1 MNINMQPGQR
11 AKATNA
17 FISKS
22 LAALAFVG
30 ILVGEGAM
38 AAPTAT
44 RVAVPYPTAATPKAV
59 DRGPLE
65 AQSPN
70 TQIAL
75 TIALKLPDLDAAE
88 KLLQSLST
96 PGDPQYRQFLT
107 AEQFAARFAPTKAE
121 VARVIAA
128 LAKYG
133 LSAEQTTATTLRVSG
148 LPADIERA
156 FSVTLHSYEV
166 AAHGDAQGY
175 TFYAPL
181 SRATLPAEISTSVA
195 AVVGLD
201 NRPSFHP
208 YHVRGPLKSV
218 QASQRSQAGPAYTL
232 NPFGYLTVID
242 FAHLYDVE
250 PMYSRG
256 ITGRGRTVG
265 VMSLANFTPS
275 DAFAYWSGIDVA
287 VNPNRIRQI
296 VLVDG
301 GPGAPSDASGSLE
314 TTLDVEQS
322 GGVAPA
328 ANMLVYLAPNTNQ
341 GWVDLFATAIDANR
355 ADSLSIS
362 WGEWEWFDNL
372 ENSPVTD
379 PITGKTV
386 SVLQATH
393 ELLVRAAIQGQTVI
407 TAAGDSGAYEANG
420 DLGCFGPYSPS
431 QPDSCSLTL
440 SVSYAGTDTAIT
452 VGGGTTLPGQ
462 IDQFCTTGTCLAL
475 PQPIDIP
482 QERVWGWDYF
492 TEACK
497 LYGYDPVTCGIFPVG
512 SGGGVSVFFGMPFYQ
527 FGTPGVRLS
536 QPGQVF
542 IVNAALAAQ
551 DEIGTFF
558 ALPAFYPGRNV
569 PDVSFNADPYT
580 GYIVYY
586 TSEPSGVFGEEP
598 GWGGT
603 SFVAPQLNGVSA
615 LLGQDVHGRLGLL
628 NYALYAA
635 QSARTPA
642 APLHPITRGDNW
654 FYRGGYP
661 YSPAA
666 GLGTLDVAN
675 FAEFLHA
682 AP

>member
-1 MNINMQPGQR
+1 M
-11 AKATNA
+11 K
-17 FISKS
+17 ISKVRS
-22 LAALAFVG
+22 LFTLFAGLLMLAV
-30 ILVGEGAM
+30 VSGAM
-38 AAPTAT
+38 AAGAAE
-44 RVAVPYPTAATPKAV
+44 RVAVPYPTATTPKAV
-59 DRGPLE
+59 DRGPLD

-70 TQIAL
+70 TLLAL
-75 TIALKLPDLDAAE
+75 TIALRLRDLDAAE
-88 KLLQSLST
+88 KLLQSVST

-107 AEQFAARFAPTKAE
+107 AEQFTARFAPTQAE

-128 LAKYG
+128 LETYG

-148 LPADIERA
+148 LPADVERA
-156 FSVTLHSYEV
+156 FSVSLHSYEV
-166 AAHGDAQGY
+166 PAHDGAPSY
-175 TFYAPL
+175 TFHAPL

-208 YHVRGPLKSV
+208 YNVHALMKTAQP
-218 QASQRSQAGPAYTL
+218 SQRVQAGPAYTL

-250 PMYSRG
+250 PLYSRG
-256 ITGRGRTVG
+256 ITGQRRTIG
-265 VMSLANFTPS
+265 VMSLANFTPT
-275 DAFAYWSGIDVA
+275 DAFAYWSALGLA
-287 VNPNRIRQI
+287 VNPNRIQV
-296 VLVDG
+296 VLVDE
-301 GPGAPSDASGSLE
+301 GPGAPSDASGSRE

-328 ANMLVYLAPNTNQ
+328 ANINVYLAPNTNQ
-341 GWVDLFATAIDANR
+341 GWVDLFATAIDANS

-372 ENSPVTD
+372 QNSPVID
-379 PITGKTV
+379 PITGETV

-393 ELLVRAAIQGQTVI
+393 ELLVRAGIQGQTVI

-440 SVSYAGTDTAIT
+440 SVSYAATDTAIT
-452 VGGGTTLPGQ
+452 AGGGTTLPGQ

-475 PQPIDIP
+475 PHPIDIP
-482 QERVWGWDYF
+482 RERVWGWDYF
-492 TEACK
+492 TEACRS
-497 LYGYDPVTCGIFPVG
+497 YGYDPLTCGIFPEG
-512 SGGGVSVFFGMPFYQ
+512 SGGGVSVFFGIPSYQ
-527 FGTPGVRLS
+527 SGTPGVQLS

-542 IVNAALAAQ
+542 IVNAALAAE

-580 GYIVYY
+580 GYIIYY
-586 TSEPSGVFGEEP
+586 TSEPSGVFGEDP

-603 SFVAPQLNGVSA
+603 SFVAPQLNGVLA
-615 LLGQDVHGRLGLL
+615 LYGQLLHGRLGLL

-635 QSARTPA
+635 RGFWAPG
-642 APLHPITRGDNW
+642 APLNPIAYGDNW
-654 FYRGGYP
+654 FYYGGIP
-661 YSPAA
+661 YAPAA

-675 FAEFLHA
+675 FAQFLQGAH
-682 AP
+682 